1 MSIRIKTQFIDEEVA
16 LHFARYYN
24 SSIAIT
30 GVSTNGSH
38 EPIFKATVAIDGE
51 LPGDD
56 CVFLK
61 GWSENIGLPEA
72 LVKAGVVDL
81 TGRKIRA
88 GHCKA
93 VEARLLI

>member
-1 MSIRIKTQFIDEEVA
+1 MKVYIKTQLIDEEVE
-16 LHFARYYN
+16 LQFARYYN

-30 GVSTNGSH
+30 GVSLDGF

-51 LPGDD
+51 FPCDD

-61 GWSENIGLPEA
+61 GWSENEGLPEA
-72 LVKAGVVDL
+72 LVRAGVVEL
-81 TGRKIRA
+81 TGREIRT
-88 GHCKA
+88 GYCKA